1 MKITGERAYK
11 VFKTHLLLI
20 LAVALICFGAAYG
33 YLKFFVDPTY
43 CADAKFYIESANKKG
58 TSGDVTTTRLLA
70 ETFVE
75 ILNTN
80 SFFKTVHSNL
90 PDGLK
95 EKYNSYSLMAGCEF
109 SIRNSTEV
117 ILVRYTD
124 EDQQAVIP
132 VITAILS
139 SLQPHL
145 DVAYG
150 ECSSHIVDIPENPSV
165 SSTRTKTV
173 CLLAVIA
180 GSVVAYCFF
189 LLKDM
194 LDIHVR
200 TAEDLISRYNVPV
213 IGTVPP
219 FENPKTHKEVNEN
232 GKN

>member
-1 MKITGERAYK
+1 MKITGDRAYK

-20 LAVALICFGAAYG
+20 LAVALVCFGAAYG
-33 YLKFFVDPTY
+33 YLKLFVAPTY
-43 CADAKFYIESANKKG
+43 CAEAKFYIESANLKG
-58 TSGDVTTTRLLA
+58 NSGDVTTTRMLA

-80 SFFKTVHSNL
+80 SFFKNVHNNL

-95 EKYNSYSLMAGCEF
+95 EKYTSYDLMAGCQF
-109 SIRNSTEV
+109 SIRNNTEV
-117 ILVRYTD
+117 VMVRYTD
-124 EDQQAVIP
+124 GDQQAVIP

-150 ECSSHIVDIPENPSV
+150 DCSCHIVDTPDGPSV
-165 SSTRTKTV
+165 SSSRTKTV
-173 CLLAVIA
+173 CLLAVLA
-180 GSVVAYCFF
+180 GAAVAYCFF

-200 TAEDLISRYNVPV
+200 TAEDLVSRYNVPV
-213 IGTVPP
+213 IGTVPS
-219 FENPKTHKEVNEN
+219 FEKGVRKEVNVN